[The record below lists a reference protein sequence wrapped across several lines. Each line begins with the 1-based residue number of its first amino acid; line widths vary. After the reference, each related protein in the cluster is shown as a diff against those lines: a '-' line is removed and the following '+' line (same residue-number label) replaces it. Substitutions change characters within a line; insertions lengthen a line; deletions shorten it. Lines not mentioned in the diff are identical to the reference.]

1 MRVAAFILRW
11 KRIRSQRKPEW
22 LFPEISDSKER
33 ISKILE
39 LIRPLE
45 VSELSNSE
53 DQIIFMVQSENFST
67 EIHKLKKFP
76 NVNTW
81 LGGLH
86 PFIEDDKLLRVG
98 GRLKMSDL
106 PYNQKHPVLLPS
118 NHQVTDMVIRQ
129 VHRVNLH
136 AGIQSTL
143 SSIRS
148 KYWILNGKNQVRNVI
163 RHCVECIRQ
172 RPKIAHAQMADLP
185 KTRITESPAF
195 SHVGV
200 DFFGPMLI
208 KEKRDRNRS
217 FIKTYG
223 CVFVCLACKA
233 VHIELATDL
242 SSEGFLAAF
251 DRFIGRRGVP
261 EHVYSDNGTNFVGAS
276 KELREIYDLFET
288 PDFRKAIGTYAIAK
302 RIEWHFNPPL
312 SPHFGGI
319 WEAAVKSFKHHLKRV
334 LKDQKLTYEQI
345 NTLLIQIEAILN
357 SRPLCSLSTDPNDP
371 VSITPAHLLVG
382 RPFNVL
388 PEKSVLSVPDNRLS
402 TYKFLSK
409 VRQDFWNKW
418 HKEYLHELQTRQK
431 WHDSNAE
438 LIVGSVVILMD
449 DITYCSRWPLGV
461 IVEVHPGSDGIAR
474 VASVKTSTGV
484 YKRNITRLCI
494 LPTT

>member
-1 MRVAAFILRW
+1 
-11 KRIRSQRKPEW
+11 
-22 LFPEISDSKER
+22 
-33 ISKILE
+33 
-39 LIRPLE
+39 
-45 VSELSNSE
+45 
-53 DQIIFMVQSENFST
+53 
-67 EIHKLKKFP
+67 
-76 NVNTW
+76 
-81 LGGLH
+81 
-86 PFIEDDKLLRVG
+86 
-98 GRLKMSDL
+98 
-106 PYNQKHPVLLPS
+106 
-118 NHQVTDMVIRQ
+118 
-129 VHRVNLH
+129 
-136 AGIQSTL
+136 
-143 SSIRS
+143 
-148 KYWILNGKNQVRNVI
+148 
-163 RHCVECIRQ
+163 
-172 RPKIAHAQMADLP
+172 MADLP
-185 KTRITESPAF
+185 KTRINESPAF

-200 DFFGPMLI
+200 DFFGPILI
-208 KEKRDRNRS
+208 KEKKDRNRS

-242 SSEGFLAAF
+242 SSEGFMAAF
-251 DRFIGRRGVP
+251 DRFISRRGVP

-276 KELREIYDLFET
+276 NELREVYDLFET
-288 PDFRKAIGTYAIAK
+288 PEFRKTIGTYAIAK

-388 PEKSVLSVPDNRLS
+388 PEKSVFSVPGNRLS
-402 TYKFLSK
+402 TYKFLTK
-409 VRQDFWNKW
+409 MRQDFWNKW

-431 WHDSNAE
+431 WHDSTAE

-461 IVEVHPGSDGIAR
+461 IVEIHPGSDGIAR
-474 VASVKTSTGV
+474 VASVKTSTGI